1 MRHVAA
7 IENDGG
13 VETPVGF
20 GMKLPAGATTDD
32 PRFRM
37 FTDIVALL
45 GPLGAAKAT
54 TNGGG
59 ADIAP
64 LAPHGV
70 PMMSINTVGTRYFE
84 WHHTV
89 LDTFEAV
96 DPKALDAHVGIHAVL
111 AYVLADM
118 RETLR

>member
-1 MRHVAA
+1 
-7 IENDGG
+7 
-13 VETPVGF
+13 
-20 GMKLPAGATTDD
+20 
-32 PRFRM
+32 
-37 FTDIVALL
+37 
-45 GPLGAAKAT
+45 
-54 TNGGG
+54 
-59 ADIAP
+59 
-64 LAPHGV
+64 
-70 PMMSINTVGTRYFE
+70 MMSINTVGTRYFE